1 MEIGI
6 VGAGLIGGTLA
17 RKLATAGHS
26 VRIAN
31 SKAPST
37 LTEFAAESAITP
49 MWATDA
55 ITGADLAIVTV
66 PLRAVRELPADLL
79 ASLASVP
86 IVIDTCN
93 YYPVRDGHIGALDKG
108 MPDSEWV
115 ASVLGRAVYKV
126 FNNIAAPSLKYK
138 GSTDPTGRVGLAVAG
153 PDSEDKQT
161 VFTLVDELGFDPV
174 DGGTLEQSWRQQPG
188 TPTYCLDL
196 DASKLRE
203 GLVKTVQ
210 SKIGEYRE
218 VRDSLTDM
226 DAAMQRT
233 RDLM

>member
-17 RKLATAGHS
+17 RKLAALGHK

-31 SKAPST
+31 SKAPTT
-37 LTEFAAESAITP
+37 LGEFTGEPSITP
-49 MWATDA
+49 MWAA
-55 ITGADLAIVTV
+55 AAVEGADLAVLTV
-66 PLRAVRELPADLL
+66 PLKAVSDLPADVV

-93 YYPVRDGHIGALDKG
+93 YYPVRDGRIDALDQG
-108 MPDSEWV
+108 MTDSSWV
-115 ASVLGRAVYKV
+115 ASILGRPVYKV

-138 GSTDPTGRVGLAVAG
+138 SSIEPTERVGLAVAG
-153 PDSEDKQT
+153 ADSADKHT
-161 VFTLVDELGFDPV
+161 VFALVDQLGFDPV
-174 DGGTLEQSWRQQPG
+174 DGGTLDQSWRQQPG

-196 DASKLRE
+196 EASELQD
-203 GLVKTVQ
+203 GLADTVE
-210 SKIGEYRE
+210 SKIGEYLE

-233 RDLM
+233 REMM